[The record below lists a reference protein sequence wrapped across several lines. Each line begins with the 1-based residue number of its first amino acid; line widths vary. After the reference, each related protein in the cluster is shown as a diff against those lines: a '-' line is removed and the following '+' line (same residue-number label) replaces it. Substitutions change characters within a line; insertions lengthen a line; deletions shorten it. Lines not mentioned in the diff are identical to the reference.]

1 MELLREQKAESV
13 RVLEDEVIQ
22 QGKEINVW

>member
-1 MELLREQKAESV
+1 MELLSEQKAESI

-22 QGKEINVW
+22 QGKEIKVR